1 MFRTEFIIEWGDC
14 DEAGVVFYPN
24 YFYWL
29 DCTFQRLLRD
39 RGLSQRELMRRFGA
53 VTPLVDAGA
62 KFRGPAKYDDV
73 LRVEALVETWETRRF
88 RIVYKLSVA
97 DRPVAEGFEV
107 RAWANKDASGA
118 MSGRPIDEAFK
129 NLML

>member
-39 RGLSQRELMRRFGA
+39 RGLSQRELMRRFGV

-62 KFRGPAKYDDV
+62 KFRGPAKYDDG
-73 LRVEALVETWETRRF
+73 LPTGPWRRDL
-88 RIVYKLSVA
+88 K
-97 DRPVAEGFEV
+97 
-107 RAWANKDASGA
+107 
-118 MSGRPIDEAFK
+118 
-129 NLML
+129 